1 MSDAETNRPDDV
13 PKPPDE
19 TWTGLPDVDWYTP
32 ESQLQTPPP
41 YGKQYG
47 SYQGQAWGRAP
58 LVNKPK
64 SNLATAILV
73 TLFCCLPFGIV
84 AIVYAAQ
91 VDAKWNA
98 GDWHGAER
106 SSRSAKNWALV
117 GVVSGLIFSVIY
129 VLIVAG
135 STSRSGVRY

>member
-1 MSDAETNRPDDV
+1 MSDTGPNQPD
-13 PKPPDE
+13 
-19 TWTGLPDVDWYTP
+19 GLPNADWYQAEAQP
-32 ESQLQTPPP
+32 QMPAPGSYPPP
-41 YGKQYG
+41 YGALPG
-47 SYQGQAWGRAP
+47 PSWGRAP
-58 LVNKPK
+58 LANKPK
-64 SNLATAILV
+64 SNLVYAILV

-106 SSRSAKNWALV
+106 SARSAKNWALV
-117 GVVSGLIFSVIY
+117 GVVSGLLFSVIY

-135 STSRSGVRY
+135 STGKTTTGRS